1 MEFKIS
7 DRVKAFGQM
16 GQIVNIEMSDEYPI
30 KVAFEGT
37 GDRLEFSLDGKSF
50 KVLDRW
56 QLRLIRRF
64 PEDTEQE

>member
-16 GQIVNIEMSDEYPI
+16 GQIVNIKMSDEYPI

-37 GDRLEFSLDGKSF
+37 PAHLEFSLDGKF
-50 KVLDRW
+50 FNCPEQW